1 MQKQH
6 GRQKMEGGERERA
19 RERERRKKNS
29 PDLKKFC
36 RQKKKKLS
44 FSGEVKKKIKKSFE
58 LYIYI
63 YIASHLS
70 SFFSVHGC

>member
-19 RERERRKKNS
+19 REREREERKNS

-36 RQKKKKLS
+36 RQKKRSSLS
-44 FSGEVKKKIKKSFE
+44 AGK
-58 LYIYI
+58 
-63 YIASHLS
+63 
-70 SFFSVHGC
+70 